1 MRQIELNESEL
12 EYVRR
17 LRVGERFKLYGFVE
31 ARVVPI
37 HAGSLTKHCAD
48 CVAGDCVMYNR
59 NRCPLLLAVW
69 LTAGRMGS
77 RCTLSGYKPSF
88 FLSQLVGRGDYRG
101 EGGEIPF
108 SPFLHFF

>member
-48 CVAGDCVMYNR
+48 CVAGDCVMPRR
-59 NRCPLLLAVW
+59 NRCPLLLACV
-69 LTAGRMGS
+69 AHRREDGQSVYFER
-77 RCTLSGYKPSF
+77 
-88 FLSQLVGRGDYRG
+88 V
-101 EGGEIPF
+101 
-108 SPFLHFF
+108 

>member
-48 CVAGDCVMYNR
+48 CVAHRRDDGQSVYFER
-59 NRCPLLLAVW
+59 V
-69 LTAGRMGS
+69 
-77 RCTLSGYKPSF
+77 
-88 FLSQLVGRGDYRG
+88 
-101 EGGEIPF
+101 
-108 SPFLHFF
+108 